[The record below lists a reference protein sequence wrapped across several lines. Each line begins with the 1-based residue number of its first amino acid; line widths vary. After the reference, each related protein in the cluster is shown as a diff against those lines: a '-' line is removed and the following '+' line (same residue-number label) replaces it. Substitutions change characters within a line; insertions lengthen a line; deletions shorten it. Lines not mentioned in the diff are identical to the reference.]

1 MQRRT
6 LIALSVGWT
15 FVALVAFAPLVH
27 AESLGHPEATTAQLS
42 TGESIYSQIDRMLS
56 NLTKRFD
63 VSPLAP
69 FNQLAPTKEVTPDV
83 KIANVKT
90 ISSAQSG
97 SKPQVIVTLRN
108 GHLAM
113 SGVRVGV
120 FYRSPAG
127 VNVLSESSLTSLN
140 ADEMRSIRFLPNGL
154 ADGSYTIGTVVYK
167 DGTDPS
173 NKATPPYDIK
183 ENAATFVIA
192 NPTPSVAPITKA
204 PDPGSKTSGFG
215 SISSRFD
222 TWILF
227 IIAITTLITIALFF
241 VFSQNR
247 SGEDRFEEDHFNHDG
262 SSLGNSRTSSLVAG
276 SQASSRETER
286 VRHEMLDE
294 TARPHL
300 SQIAIG
306 SGESA
311 SDKYVGTKAHDFE
324 RSTDNEPNFDV
335 DGFVV
340 GDVSSKKALRN
351 KIKGKKGA

>member
-1 MQRRT
+1 MHRRT

-15 FVALVAFAPLVH
+15 FIALAAFAPLVH
-27 AESLGHPEATTAQLS
+27 AESPSHPEATTAQFS

-63 VSPLAP
+63 ISPLAP
-69 FNQLAPTKEVTPDV
+69 FNPLAPMKKATPDV

-90 ISSAQSG
+90 ISSTQSG

-108 GHLAM
+108 GHLAV
-113 SGVRVGV
+113 SGRVGV
-120 FYRSPAG
+120 FYRSAAG
-127 VNVLSESSLTSLN
+127 VNVLSESSLASLN
-140 ADEMRSIRFLPNGL
+140 ADETRSIRFLPNGL

-183 ENAATFVIA
+183 ENAATLVIA
-192 NPTPSVAPITKA
+192 NPTPSVAPIAK
-204 PDPGSKTSGFG
+204 PSDPGSKTSGFG
-215 SISSRFD
+215 GISGQFN

-227 IIAITTLITIALFF
+227 IIAITALITIALFF

-247 SGEDRFEEDHFNHDG
+247 SGEDRFEEDHFNHD
-262 SSLGNSRTSSLVAG
+262 SPALGNSRASSLAAG
-276 SQASSRETER
+276 SQLSSLEAER
-286 VRHEMLDE
+286 ARREMLDE
-294 TARPHL
+294 TARPHR
-300 SQIAIG
+300 SQISID
-306 SGESA
+306 SGEPA
-311 SDKYVGTKAHDFE
+311 A
-324 RSTDNEPNFDV
+324 DNKPDFDV

-351 KIKGKKGA
+351 KIRGKKGK